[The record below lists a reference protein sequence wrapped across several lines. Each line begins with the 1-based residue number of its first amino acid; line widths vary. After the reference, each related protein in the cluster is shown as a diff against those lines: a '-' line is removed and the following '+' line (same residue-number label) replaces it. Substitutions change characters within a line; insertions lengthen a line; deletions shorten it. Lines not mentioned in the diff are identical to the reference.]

1 MPSTY
6 AAGTHVGTREQNEDS
21 FVCDPGHGLWFIADG
36 VGGLDLGE
44 AASAICAHTVAT
56 MISSGQGV
64 NQSIEAA
71 HVRIK
76 EYSDAEANG
85 VNMGTTLVLLLS
97 HGSRYNVFWAG
108 DCRAYLFDGTL
119 NLITRDHTHLQ
130 TLLDSGGLTSEQAV
144 DDSRKYGITKALGIQ
159 ELNNVRAD
167 SMSEKWQSDQ
177 KILMCSDGL
186 HGSVTDDEIERIL
199 NSPGSDQDRIDN
211 LIEKA
216 LSEGATD
223 NITIVLV
230 SAPPSLVDDHED
242 DTEVPDDLE

>member
-1 MPSTY
+1 
-6 AAGTHVGTREQNEDS
+6 
-21 FVCDPGHGLWFIADG
+21 
-36 VGGLDLGE
+36 
-44 AASAICAHTVAT
+44 
-56 MISSGQGV
+56 
-64 NQSIEAA
+64 
-71 HVRIK
+71 
-76 EYSDAEANG
+76 
-85 VNMGTTLVLLLS
+85 
-97 HGSRYNVFWAG
+97 
-108 DCRAYLFDGTL
+108 
-119 NLITRDHTHLQ
+119 
-130 TLLDSGGLTSEQAV
+130 
-144 DDSRKYGITKALGIQ
+144 
-159 ELNNVRAD
+159 
-167 SMSEKWQSDQ
+167 MSEKWQSDQ